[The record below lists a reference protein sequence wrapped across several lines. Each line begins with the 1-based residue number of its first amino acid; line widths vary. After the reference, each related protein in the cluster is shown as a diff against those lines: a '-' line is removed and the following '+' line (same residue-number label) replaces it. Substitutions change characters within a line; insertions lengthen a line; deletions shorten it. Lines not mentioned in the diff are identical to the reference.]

1 MGWRATEAQAAIYI
15 GGKGGEAEIGQKAER
30 ALIEL
35 KAEADSGFWLIDFN
49 VVGLTEHGG
58 LLRFRLKNRLAPLQ
72 SLSSV
77 LHCCW
82 Y

>member
-35 KAEADSGFWLIDFN
+35 KAEAGWL
-49 VVGLTEHGG
+49 LAY
-58 LLRFRLKNRLAPLQ
+58 RFQCGWLDRAWWT
-72 SLSSV
+72 V
-77 LHCCW
+77 EI
-82 Y
+82 